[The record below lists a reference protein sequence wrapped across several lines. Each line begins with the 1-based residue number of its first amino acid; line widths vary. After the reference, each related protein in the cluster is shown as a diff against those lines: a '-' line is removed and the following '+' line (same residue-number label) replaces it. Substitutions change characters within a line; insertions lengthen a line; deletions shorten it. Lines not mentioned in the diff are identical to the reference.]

1 MQEQGREPEVTS
13 LNARQRAVHRAGLT
27 AASDTGMDRFARLV
41 SRMLHVP
48 VAFVSL
54 VEEDRQILPG
64 LIGLAEPWAGRR
76 ALPLSH
82 SLCRHVVASGRP
94 LVVSDPRADERFATH
109 PAVADLG
116 VAAYAG
122 MPLAD
127 AEGLVLGSLCAID
140 HQPRAWGPGEL
151 SDLEDLAAAC
161 SAELCLR
168 ILSAQSRSAQQVL
181 ETARGAAEHARR
193 DARRLEQ
200 EAQAGLGHAELLL
213 RASEELAQTSGL
225 DDVRRRLRDL
235 FGGVGKPS
243 YVGLLVAGKDD
254 LRWVPD
260 PDGARAVERELLTL
274 PPDAAFLPSTQA
286 LRQRRTVFV
295 ADRAAMVAA
304 YVTQAADLLDRMG
317 STTMLCLPLWGS
329 RALMGVLAICWD
341 ERHQVGVTER
351 ATLTAAS
358 GYIAQAVERALYL
371 DERISVARELQAA
384 MLTDLPLTDHVEM
397 SALYQPAADGHM
409 IGGDWYDAHHL
420 PRASA
425 SDGETPALMVTVGDI
440 TGHDMH
446 AATIMGQVRSM
457 LRQATLDHPPYS
469 PATALTALDAA
480 CSVLPMETSGTLVHA
495 RLDPVDGSL
504 DWTLTWSNAGHPPP
518 LLRTPDGRVTQL
530 LEHDILLHR
539 SLGPF
544 TRTEHR
550 RALPPGSTLLLY
562 TDGLVERRGHDMDAA
577 VAQLIALLARHG
589 HRSLD
594 ELLRRINNRLADPAP
609 EDDVVLLAV
618 RTPASG
624 RPQRR

>member
-1 MQEQGREPEVTS
+1 MPEQGRTS
-13 LNARQRAVHRAGLT
+13 GADPINTQQRALRRAGLT

-41 SRMLHVP
+41 SRLLRVP

-54 VEEDRQILPG
+54 MEEDRQILPG
-64 LIGLAEPWAGRR
+64 LIGLPEPWAGRR

-82 SLCRHVVASGRP
+82 SLCRYVVASGRP
-94 LVVSDPRADERFATH
+94 LVVPDARADERFADH
-109 PAVADLG
+109 PAVADLRI
-116 VAAYAG
+116 VAYAG
-122 MPLAD
+122 MPLTDAD
-127 AEGLVLGSLCAID
+127 GLVLGSLCGID
-140 HQPRAWGPGEL
+140 HRPRAWGAGEL

-161 SAELCLR
+161 SADLCLR
-168 ILSAQSRSAQQVL
+168 VLSAQSRSAQQVL
-181 ETARGAAEHARR
+181 ETARAAAEHARS
-193 DARRLEQ
+193 DAQRLEQ
-200 EAQAGLGHAELLL
+200 EAQAGLDHAELLL

-225 DDVRRRLRDL
+225 EDVRRRLRDL

-243 YVGLLVAGKDD
+243 YVGLLVAEKDD

-260 PDGARAVERELLTL
+260 PDGARAVEREILTL
-274 PPDAAFLPSTQA
+274 PADAAFFPSTRA
-286 LRQRRTVFV
+286 LRERRTVFV
-295 ADRAAMVAA
+295 ADRGAMVAEYGPEA
-304 YVTQAADLLDRMG
+304 SDFFDRMG
-317 STTMLCLPLWGS
+317 FTTVLCLPLWGS
-329 RALMGVLAICWD
+329 RGLLGVLAICWAK
-341 ERHQVGVTER
+341 RHQVGVTER

-384 MLTDLPLTDHVEM
+384 MLTDLPVTDHVEI
-397 SALYQPAADGHM
+397 SALYQPAADDHM
-409 IGGDWYDAHHL
+409 IGGDWYDAYHL

-425 SDGETPALMVTVGDI
+425 SDGEASALMVTVGDI

-480 CSVLPMETSGTLVHA
+480 CSVLPLETSGTLVHA
-495 RLDPVDGSL
+495 RLDPVDGSP

-518 LLRTPDGRVTQL
+518 LLRTPDGHVTQL
-530 LEHDILLHR
+530 LEHDALLNR

-544 TRTEHR
+544 ARTEHR
-550 RALPPGSTLLLY
+550 RPLPPGSTLLLY

-589 HRSLD
+589 HRPVD
-594 ELLRRINNRLADPAP
+594 ELLRRINNRLAHPAP
-609 EDDVVLLAV
+609 EDDVALLAV
-618 RTPASG
+618 RTPAIAQ
-624 RPQRR
+624 P

>member
-1 MQEQGREPEVTS
+1 MPEQGRESGTNPIRIQQRS
-13 LNARQRAVHRAGLT
+13 LHRAGLT
-27 AASDTGMDRFARLV
+27 SASDTGMDRFARLV

-54 VEEDRQILPG
+54 VEEDRQLLPG
-64 LIGLAEPWAGRR
+64 LIGLPEPWAGRR
-76 ALPLSH
+76 TLPLSH
-82 SLCRHVVASGRP
+82 SLCRQVVASGRP
-94 LVVSDPRADERFATH
+94 LIVSDTRADERFATH
-109 PAVADLG
+109 PAEADLG
-116 VAAYAG
+116 AVAYAG
-122 MPLAD
+122 MPLTDAD
-127 AEGLVLGSLCAID
+127 GLVLGSLCAID
-140 HQPRAWGPGEL
+140 HEPRPWGTDEL

-181 ETARGAAEHARR
+181 ETARAAAEHARR
-193 DARRLEQ
+193 DAQRLEH
-200 EAQAGLGHAELLL
+200 EAQAGLDHAELLL
-213 RASEELAQTSGL
+213 TASEELARTSGL
-225 DDVRRRLRDL
+225 EDVRRRLKDL

-243 YVGLLVAGKDD
+243 YVGLLVAGKGG

-260 PDGARAVERELLTL
+260 PDGARTVERELLAL
-274 PPDAAFLPSTQA
+274 PADAAFLPSTQA
-286 LRQRRTVFV
+286 LRQRRPVFV
-295 ADRAAMVAA
+295 ADRSATVAD
-304 YVTQAADLLDRMG
+304 YGTQAADLFDRMG

-329 RALMGVLAICWD
+329 RALLGVLAICWD
-341 ERHQVGVTER
+341 KRHQVGVTER

-384 MLTDLPLTDHVEM
+384 MLTDLPLTDHVEI
-397 SALYQPAADGHM
+397 SARYQPAADDHM

-425 SDGETPALMVTVGDI
+425 SAGETPGLVVTVGDI

-495 RLDPVDGSL
+495 RLEPVDGSL

-562 TDGLVERRGHDMDAA
+562 TDGLVERRGHDMDVA

-589 HRSLD
+589 HRPLD
-594 ELLRRINNRLADPAP
+594 ELLRRISDRLADPTP
-609 EDDVVLLAV
+609 EDDIVLLAV
-618 RTPASG
+618 RTPASD